1 MPPADQPTSPP
12 PAAAEQS
19 LDAFDL
25 AKLRSEDGNALVII
39 PRRCPE
45 GRPGE
50 IVVCAP
56 NSESDR
62 LRPLP
67 DTYVMTEGLGRAE
80 RQIAPGVVAGVDMSS
95 VAMPAGAVSNRVMF
109 NLKIGF

>member
-1 MPPADQPTSPP
+1 MPPADQPASP
-12 PAAAEQS
+12 PAAAVEQS

-25 AKLRSEDGNALVII
+25 SRLRGDESSGIVIVK
-39 PRRCPE
+39 PRCPA
-45 GRPGE
+45 GKPGE

-56 NSESDR
+56 NPEADR

-67 DTYVMTEGLGRAE
+67 DTYVVTEGLGRAE
-80 RQIAPGVVAGVDMSS
+80 REIAPGVVAGVDMSS
-95 VAMPAGAVSNRVMF
+95 VAMPGGVVSNRVMF